1 MQASRFACL
10 PDDEAADAKVL
21 KQQEKE
27 RKKEEAKKNAKNKPK
42 EVPKAQKEAKDLQ
55 NLAFGGNSKKKN
67 KKKNNKQSTPG
78 KDTDST
84 NFEEWKERDKVTLG
98 RFSFKTFLAFLYE
111 GGRRG
116 QL

>member
-27 RKKEEAKKNAKNKPK
+27 KKKEEARKNAKNKPK

-55 NLAFGGNSKKKN
+55 NLAFGGNAKKKN
-67 KKKNNKQSTPG
+67 KKKNNKQTTPG
-78 KDTDST
+78 KDTDS
-84 NFEEWKERDKVTLG
+84 NFEEWKERDKVTMG
-98 RFSFKTFLAFLYE
+98 RYTFK
-111 GGRRG
+111 
-116 QL
+116 